1 MIPPSAA
8 AAPKSTKRKTASGW
22 TSEKSSE
29 LYGVETWGHGFF
41 GVNKDGHVTVR
52 LEDDEAQA
60 EVSLFEVI
68 DGLRDRGTHLPVLLR
83 FRDLLHSRITEIN
96 ESFRNAIKESKYR
109 GEYRGVYPI
118 KVNQQRQVIEEI
130 SEFGKKYHYGLEAG
144 SKPELIAAL
153 AHMHDPDA
161 YLICNGYK
169 DEEFIDLALQA
180 QKMGLRIMLVLEM
193 PSELDLILQR
203 SRKIGVLPNLG
214 VRVRLSTKGSG
225 HWQESAGDKSVFGLN
240 ASQVIEVVDRLKESG
255 YLGCLKML
263 HYHQGSQI
271 PNIAAIREGATE
283 AVRMYCDLVK
293 EGAPMGVLDIG
304 GGMAVDYDGS
314 HTNFHS
320 SCNYSVAEYC
330 SDIVEVISQICDKA
344 GVHHPNLISESGRAV
359 VAYYSVLVFNIL
371 DVTSAQ
377 TSEAAPPI
385 PENAPQNLMNIIE
398 VNKVIS
404 KKNLQECFNDAMY
417 YRDQMRAQ
425 FFYGAATLRERGL
438 AEAWFWHI
446 LTRISN
452 LIAELDDIPEDLRE
466 LSSTLV
472 DFYYGNFSLFQ
483 SLPDSWAI
491 DQVFPVMPIHRLDE
505 KPRHRAVLADITCD
519 CDGKIDRFI
528 DKEDV
533 AKVLPLHDFRPGE
546 PYYLGVFLVGAYQE
560 TLGDL
565 HNLLGDTNVV
575 GVHLEKGKPVYTHEV
590 EGDTV
595 ADVLSYVEFDPK
607 ELITRFRTFAEKA
620 VTEGR
625 ISPKERREVL
635 DLFREGLAG
644 YTYFES

>member
-1 MIPPSAA
+1 MIPPATAA
-8 AAPKSTKRKTASGW
+8 ASKPAKRK
-22 TSEKSSE
+22 SEAWSPDKSSE
-29 LYGVETWGHGFF
+29 LYGVDTWGHGFF
-41 GVNKDGHVTVR
+41 GVNKNGHVTVR

-96 ESFRNAIKESKYR
+96 ESFRKAIKETKYR

-153 AHMHDPDA
+153 AHMHDPEA

-180 QKMGLRIMLVLEM
+180 QKMGLRVMLVLEM
-193 PSELDLILQR
+193 PSELDLILER
-203 SRKIGVLPNLG
+203 SRKIGILPNLG

-240 ASQVIEVVDRLKESG
+240 ASQVIAVVDQLKESG
-255 YLGCLKML
+255 YIGCLKML

-271 PNIAAIREGATE
+271 PNIASIREGATE

-330 SDIVEVISQICDKA
+330 TDIVEVISQICDKA
-344 GVHHPNLISESGRAV
+344 GVTHPNLISESGRAV
-359 VAYYSVLVFNIL
+359 VAYYSVLVFNVL

-398 VNKVIS
+398 VNKVIN

-452 LIAELDDIPEDLRE
+452 IIADLDDDIPEDLRE

-533 AKVLPLHDFRPGE
+533 AKILPLHDFKQGE
-546 PYYLGVFLVGAYQE
+546 PYYLAVFLVGAYQE

-607 ELITRFRTFAEKA
+607 ELVTRFRTFAEKA

-625 ISPKERREVL
+625 ISPKERREIL